1 MRAPRREG
9 SSPLAPGADR
19 LGGVQE
25 PRFSSAL
32 VLFAHPD
39 DAEFM
44 CGGTV
49 AKWARDG
56 CEVHYVV
63 CTDGS
68 AGSNEPGASRD
79 DVAPIREHEQRAAA
93 DVLGVKTVTFLGETD
108 GLLEVTPA
116 TRKKVTREVR
126 RLRPEVLV
134 APDPAGLWSG
144 QGYVNHWDHKQ
155 AGLLA
160 LTAVMPDAP
169 TRVMFQ
175 ELEHEGIE
183 PYEIPN
189 LFLSSNE
196 PDTLID
202 ITDTIDIKLEALAQH
217 VSEEGEAAA
226 PWVRERARA
235 IGEEAGVAYAEAFK
249 AFSFVDDDK

>member
-1 MRAPRREG
+1 M
-9 SSPLAPGADR
+9 
-19 LGGVQE
+19 QE
-25 PRFSSAL
+25 PTFASAL

-68 AGSNEPGASRD
+68 AGSNEPGARREL
-79 DVAPIREHEQRAAA
+79 VAPIREREQRAAA
-93 DVLGVKTVTFLGETD
+93 DVLGVKTVTFLGEID

-126 RLRPEVLV
+126 RLRPDVLV
-134 APDPAGLWSG
+134 ASDPGRLWSG
-144 QGYVNHWDHKQ
+144 EGYINHWDHKQ

-175 ELEHEGIE
+175 ELESEGIE

-189 LFLSSNE
+189 LWLSSAE
-196 PDTLID
+196 PDTYVD
-202 ITDTIDIKLEALAQH
+202 ITQTIETKIEALAQH

-226 PWVRERARA
+226 PFVRERARQV
-235 IGEEAGVAYAEAFK
+235 GEEAGVEYAEAFK
-249 AFSFVDDDK
+249 AFRFSDDEE

>member
-1 MRAPRREG
+1 M
-9 SSPLAPGADR
+9 
-19 LGGVQE
+19 QE
-25 PRFSSAL
+25 RSFSSAL
-32 VLFAHPD
+32 VLVAHPD

-49 AKWARDG
+49 AAWSANG

-68 AGSNEPGASRD
+68 AGSNEPGASREK
-79 DVAPIREHEQRAAA
+79 VAPIREREQRAAA

-126 RLRPEVLV
+126 RLRPEVLI
-134 APDPAGLWSG
+134 APDPARLWSG
-144 QGYVNHWDHKQ
+144 QGYINHWDHKQ

-175 ELEHEGIE
+175 ELEDEGIE
-183 PYEIPN
+183 PFEIPN
-189 LFLSSNE
+189 LWLSSNE
-196 PDTLID
+196 PDTYVD
-202 ITDTIDIKLEALAQH
+202 ITKTIDVKLQALAQH

-226 PWVRERARA
+226 PFVRERARQV
-235 IGEEAGVAYAEAFK
+235 GEEAGVEYAEAFK
-249 AFSFVDDDK
+249 AFRFVDDDE

>member
-1 MRAPRREG
+1 M
-9 SSPLAPGADR
+9 
-19 LGGVQE
+19 QE
-25 PRFSSAL
+25 RTFSSAL
-32 VLFAHPD
+32 VLVAHPD

-49 AKWARDG
+49 AAWVRNG
-56 CEVHYVV
+56 CEVHYLV

-68 AGSNEPGASRD
+68 AGSNEPGARREA
-79 DVAPIREHEQRAAA
+79 VAPIREREQRAAA
-93 DVLGVKTVTFLGETD
+93 EVLGVKSVTFLGEVD

-126 RLRPEVLV
+126 RLRPEVLI
-134 APDPAGLWSG
+134 APDPARLWSG
-144 QGYVNHWDHKQ
+144 QGYINHWDHKQ

-160 LTAVMPDAP
+160 LTVVMPDAP

-175 ELEHEGIE
+175 ELEEEGIE

-189 LFLSSNE
+189 LWLSSNE
-196 PDTLID
+196 PDTYVD
-202 ITDTIDIKLEALAQH
+202 ITKTIDIKVQALAQH

-226 PWVRERARA
+226 PWVRERARQV
-235 IGEEAGVAYAEAFK
+235 GEEAGIEYAEAFK
-249 AFSFVDDDK
+249 AFRFVDDDE

>member
-1 MRAPRREG
+1 M
-9 SSPLAPGADR
+9 
-19 LGGVQE
+19 
-25 PRFSSAL
+25 L
-32 VLFAHPD
+32 VAHPD

-49 AKWARDG
+49 AAWSANG

-68 AGSNEPGASRD
+68 AGSNEPGANREK
-79 DVAPIREHEQRAAA
+79 VAPIREREQRAAA

-126 RLRPEVLV
+126 RLRPEVLI
-134 APDPAGLWSG
+134 APDPARLWSG
-144 QGYVNHWDHKQ
+144 QGYINHWDHKQ

-175 ELEHEGIE
+175 ELEDEGIE
-183 PYEIPN
+183 PFEIPN
-189 LFLSSNE
+189 LWLSSNE
-196 PDTLID
+196 PDTYVD
-202 ITDTIDIKLEALAQH
+202 ITKTIDVKLQALAQH

-226 PWVRERARA
+226 PFVRERARQV
-235 IGEEAGVAYAEAFK
+235 GEEAGVEYAEAFK
-249 AFSFVDDDK
+249 AFRFVDDDE